1 MLETIVLKNTSMIN
15 MAANVYL
22 RQLGTL

>member
-1 MLETIVLKNTSMIN
+1 MLETIVLKNTSMTN

-22 RQLGTL
+22 QQLGTL